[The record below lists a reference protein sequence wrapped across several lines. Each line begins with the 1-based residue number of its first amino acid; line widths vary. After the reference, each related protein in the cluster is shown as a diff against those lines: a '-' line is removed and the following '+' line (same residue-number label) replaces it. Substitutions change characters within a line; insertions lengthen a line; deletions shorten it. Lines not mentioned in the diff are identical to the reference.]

1 MLYLSQLLGAP
12 VDDLQEA
19 RLGRIIDLLV
29 LRSQVGQSEPI
40 YPSAFLFEG
49 EEDTPWR
56 VPLSALEF
64 HDGDFRLLVPREQLV
79 PMVEDTE
86 QEIRLAR
93 DVLDKQVI
101 DLARKKAVRVNDVC
115 FDNDWQILGIDNSP
129 LGLVRRLA
137 PAWLLGGRG
146 RENPHSLIAWEQ
158 IELINAH
165 RVDTSEE
172 TPEIAPTSKKSG
184 SPSGHLGELLYPAD
198 IAEIVHQLS
207 PGQGARLIEG
217 LDDETAADTME
228 EIDTE
233 RQLQILE
240 NLPEARAATILR
252 EMGPDEI
259 ADLLSQMPEERAQ
272 ELLHRMNP
280 EDSEDVQE
288 LLEYKADI
296 AGGLMTTDYIV
307 LNQSRSVAEALEA
320 VRREIRENDV
330 RIAVIY
336 CVIDEV
342 CDECQILGMLTL
354 WDLLVADSQQI
365 LQDIMEPDVISVLP
379 DASARQVAETIA
391 KYNLLVVPVINASG
405 FIEGVVTVDDAI
417 DVLLP
422 ADRKR
427 KRNRMY

>member
-1 MLYLSQLLGAP
+1 
-12 VDDLQEA
+12 
-19 RLGRIIDLLV
+19 
-29 LRSQVGQSEPI
+29 
-40 YPSAFLFEG
+40 
-49 EEDTPWR
+49 
-56 VPLSALEF
+56 
-64 HDGDFRLLVPREQLV
+64 
-79 PMVEDTE
+79 
-86 QEIRLAR
+86 
-93 DVLDKQVI
+93 
-101 DLARKKAVRVNDVC
+101 
-115 FDNDWQILGIDNSP
+115 
-129 LGLVRRLA
+129 
-137 PAWLLGGRG
+137 
-146 RENPHSLIAWEQ
+146 
-158 IELINAH
+158 
-165 RVDTSEE
+165 
-172 TPEIAPTSKKSG
+172 
-184 SPSGHLGELLYPAD
+184 
-198 IAEIVHQLS
+198 
-207 PGQGARLIEG
+207 
-217 LDDETAADTME
+217 
-228 EIDTE
+228 
-233 RQLQILE
+233 LQILE